1 MLPSRDPVP
10 SLEGGVQNIVKEGG
24 SWGGGGPSTWVQ
36 YEPQCGDFDH
46 YRKSRSDSKEE
57 ENHVVVTRGK
67 ELLVMCMEPVGLSVD
82 HCGRDWA

>member
-10 SLEGGVQNIVKEGG
+10 SLGGGVQNIAKEGG
-24 SWGGGGPSTWVQ
+24 SCGRGGPSTCLQ

-46 YRKSRSDSKEE
+46 YRKRRSDSKEE

-67 ELLVMCMEPVGLSVD
+67 EVLVTCKEPVGLSVD
-82 HCGRDWA
+82 HYGRDWA